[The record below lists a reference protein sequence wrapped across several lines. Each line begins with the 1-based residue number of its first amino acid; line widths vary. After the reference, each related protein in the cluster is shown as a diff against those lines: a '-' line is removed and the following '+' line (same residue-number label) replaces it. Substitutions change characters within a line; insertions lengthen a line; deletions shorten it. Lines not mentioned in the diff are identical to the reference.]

1 MAKKFF
7 YDKVHN
13 TKKTII
19 HLIIIGV
26 CVIGIIICFVI
37 TSNFQGE
44 NKKGEVSLK
53 SEVTIEVNEEYTNE
67 IFFSKI
73 ENVDINTINVKYP
86 NTFDPSTPGEYTV
99 TINIDGNDYDTKLI
113 VVDTIK
119 PNLLLKELTIKE
131 NEPYNA
137 QDFVTS
143 CSDNSGKDCIIE
155 FYSDGTDEDG
165 NPLDYSIYKEEGIYP
180 IKISA
185 SDYSDNQNILETI
198 LIVEKE
204 SEVIP
209 PDPGTEPEIPTV
221 CKYGNNDYDKENYLL
236 ALDIT
241 SGGCAIS
248 LDLYNQNEEI
258 KKIMETE
265 TTRIVKD
272 VQKLNITGT
281 LYLDRRIS
289 AITNL
294 TATGLVGY
302 ELRMVYTFDDGNG
315 GEQQTIADYKLN
327 SAGKRVFITN
337 NYNLGE

>member
-26 CVIGIIICFVI
+26 CIIGIIICFII
-37 TSNFQGE
+37 TSNFQAE
-44 NKKGEVSLK
+44 NKNKGEVSLK
-53 SEVTIEVNEEYTNE
+53 NEVTIEVNEEYTNE

-73 ENVDINTINVKYP
+73 ENFDIDTINVHYP
-86 NTFDPSTPGEYTV
+86 DGFDASFPGEYTV
-99 TINIDGNDYDTKLI
+99 IITIDGKDYETKLI

-119 PNLLLKELTIKE
+119 PTLVLKELTIKE
-131 NEPYNA
+131 NETYNA
-137 QDFVTS
+137 QDFVDS
-143 CSDNSGKDCIIE
+143 CTDNSGKECVIE
-155 FYSDGTDEDG
+155 FYSDGTDEEG
-165 NPLDYSIYKEEGIYP
+165 NLVDYSVYKEEGIYP

-185 SDYSDNQNILETI
+185 SDNSDNQNILETI
-198 LIVEKE
+198 LIIQKE
-204 SEVIP
+204 SQTK
-209 PDPGTEPEIPTV
+209 PDENPEPLPPTV

-236 ALDIT
+236 ALDVT

-294 TATGLVGY
+294 TATGIVGY
-302 ELRMVYTFDDGNG
+302 ELRMVYTFDDGKG
-315 GEQQTIADYKLN
+315 GEQKTIAEYKLDAN
-327 SAGKRVFITN
+327 GKRVFLSN
-337 NYNLGE
+337 DYNLSE